1 MARPARP
8 LAEDTRQRLFRETSS
23 ALLAHGYRGAS
34 LNAVLHAAGVSK
46 SSFYHR
52 FADKQALVSALVE
65 DRIAALAAHVELPD
79 PTPLDRATYWPA
91 VDTLLADLGAAAAAD
106 PRTLEAGRLLHLEDL
121 PAIPAVDRMTVQLGE
136 WADGMLARG
145 RTIGCVDSSTPPT
158 CSAPWSCRSPRSWTA
173 GHWSTPVGD
182 PYLPG
187 ATTPRRP
194 SRTPT
199 PSPHSC
205 CAACWPP
212 DTRWPPRAARV

>member
-145 RTIGCVDSSTPPT
+145 RTIGCVDSSTPPDLQ
-158 CSAPWSCRSPRSWTA
+158 RSLVVSVATELDRWALEHA
-173 GHWSTPVGD
+173 G
-182 PYLPG
+182 
-187 ATTPRRP
+187 RRP
-194 SRTPT
+194 LSAGGDD
-199 PSPHSC
+199 
-205 CAACWPP
+205 AAKAVE
-212 DTRWPPRAARV
+212 DAHTLAAQLLRRLLAA